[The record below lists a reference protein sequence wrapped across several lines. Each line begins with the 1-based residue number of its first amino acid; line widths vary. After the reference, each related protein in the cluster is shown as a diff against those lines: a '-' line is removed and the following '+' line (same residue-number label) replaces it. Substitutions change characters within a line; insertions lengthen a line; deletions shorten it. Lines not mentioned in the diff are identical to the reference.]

1 MLGRL
6 ETFCRGADVHIVR
19 PYIKEDL
26 PRKNQGTASE
36 QQEAK
41 KYSQRK

>member
-1 MLGRL
+1 MLEKL
-6 ETFCRGADVHIVR
+6 ETFCRDADVHIVR